1 MEITAQR
8 DRAMVSGQEADR
20 PLVLAVDIGT
30 SSVRAAL
37 FDARGRELDESE
49 FRIARGLTTTAE
61 GGSEIDPDL
70 AVTQVMAALDGCI
83 SRLNSSEQ
91 IAAVGISCFW
101 HGMLGVDREFRAITP
116 MLSWADTRAA
126 GAAVHLRHTL
136 NERQV
141 HLRTGALFHPSYW
154 PAKIKWI
161 KAEDHTTYRNV
172 HKWLSLSDYLFLKL
186 FGSTKTSVSM
196 ASGTGLLNRFDCDW
210 DSELLAALS
219 LDRKKLPEIAD
230 DRESFTQLT
239 AESVR
244 RWPQLA
250 TAKWYPAIGD
260 GAANNVG
267 TGCVTPD
274 RVALMIGTS
283 GAMRLLYE
291 GEAPRELPE
300 GLWCYRLDRRRVV
313 IGGAL
318 SDGGGLFEWM
328 VETLAIGGQKD
339 LTTSLA
345 ELAPDSHGL
354 TVLPFW
360 AGERSTG
367 WHENARGAMLGF
379 TLHTTPVDMVRA
391 ALESVAYRFAEI
403 SERLL
408 NQSPNATIIGSGGAL
423 KASPVWAQIIC
434 DVIGKR
440 TVLSEASEASSR
452 GAALYALESL
462 GAVADINEF
471 EAPLGR
477 AFEPD
482 SDHHQVYRRA
492 LERQR
497 ALYERLIAD
506 DGTALII
513 KKGLMGKEPC

>member
-1 MEITAQR
+1 MDITAQTDQSR
-8 DRAMVSGQEADR
+8 VSQQEAER
-20 PLVLAVDIGT
+20 PLVLAIDIGT
-30 SSVRAAL
+30 SSVRAAA
-37 FDARGRELDESE
+37 FDALGRELDGCE
-49 FRIARGLTTTAE
+49 FRLARGLTTTAE

-70 AVTQVMAALDGCI
+70 AVTQVLAALDGCT
-83 SRLNSSEQ
+83 SSLTSPEQ

-126 GAAVHLRHTL
+126 SAAVHLRRNL
-136 NERQV
+136 DERQA

-154 PAKIKWI
+154 PAKIQWI
-161 KAEDHTTYRNV
+161 KAEDHETYQNV

-210 DSELLAALS
+210 DSELLAAIS
-219 LDRKKLPEIAD
+219 LDREKLPEIAD
-230 DRESFTQLT
+230 DREAFTHLT
-239 AESVR
+239 DESAR

-250 TAKWYPAIGD
+250 AAKWYPAIGD

-267 TGCVTPD
+267 TGCVTSD

-283 GAMRLLYE
+283 GAMRLLYQ
-291 GEAPRELPE
+291 GEAPQDLPE
-300 GLWCYRLDRRRVV
+300 GLWGYRLDRRRVV
-313 IGGAL
+313 VGGAL

-328 VETLAIGGQKD
+328 VETLAIGDQKD
-339 LTTSLA
+339 LGASLA
-345 ELAPDSHGL
+345 ALAPDSHGL

-367 WHENARGAMLGF
+367 WHENARGAILGF
-379 TLHTTPVDMVRA
+379 TLHTTPVHMGRA
-391 ALESVAYRFAEI
+391 ALESISYRFAEI
-403 SERLL
+403 SERLIKQ
-408 NQSPNATIIGSGGAL
+408 NPNATIIGSGGAL

-471 EAPLGR
+471 EPLLGR

-482 SDHHQVYRRA
+482 SGRHQVYGRA

-497 ALYERLIAD
+497 ALYDRLIAD
-506 DGTALII
+506 DETALMIR
-513 KKGLMGKEPC
+513 KGVVEK